1 MIGRRINDEVY
12 VMLDEFGDLVLEV
25 DVGKDQT
32 LSITLDD
39 DACEKL
45 VAFIHE
51 AHGE

>member
-1 MIGRRINDEVY
+1 MIGIQLNDGVY
-12 VMLDEFGDLVLEV
+12 ATLDEFGDLVLTIE
-25 DVGKDQT
+25 DDERDTQ
-32 LSITLDD
+32 ITLDD